1 MDKEKSL
8 DSLGIEWKSQP
19 NGWIYIPKKALPYS
33 TVKADVKSV
42 KGEHLFHLHP
52 LQPLGKGQFGQVDK
66 FEKQFPDGRKKVVAL
81 KTPLNESVNLLYEAL
96 FQWSLHQELKRFH
109 MESVIPEV
117 YDIFVSRPSGVIY
130 YTMEYFQPQLLSNWC
145 AKHFKTNPNLFP
157 QILLQIAYILDIFEY
172 ELLIDHRDLK
182 VNNILV
188 LDEPVIFQKGT
199 PQEIQFPFRVIII
212 DFGYSCIHKMLD
224 IRDLDPELGIVSPID
239 FCPKEGRDIFQV
251 LVSLWSREDIRQFIG
266 AIWGGWIRERIH
278 SADEKSKNYVK
289 LTETERE
296 LKWMYWETDD
306 KEFQAPMC
314 SPKQIISDCLKMLV
328 K

>member
-8 DSLGIEWKSQP
+8 ESLGIEWKSRP
-19 NGWIYIPKKALPYS
+19 NGWIYIPKKIIPFS
-33 TVKADVKSV
+33 TIKADVKSV

-52 LQPLGKGQFGQVDK
+52 LQALGKGQFGQVDK
-66 FEKQFPDGRKKVVAL
+66 FEKQFPDGRRKIVAL
-81 KTPLNESVNLLYEAL
+81 KTPLNETVNLLYEAL
-96 FQWSLHQELKRFH
+96 FQWSLHQELKRFS

-130 YTMEYFQPQLLSNWC
+130 YTMEYFQPQLLSSWC
-145 AKHFKTNPNLFP
+145 AKHFKKNPNLFP
-157 QILLQIAYILDIFEY
+157 QVLLQIAYILDIFEY

-188 LDEPVIFQKGT
+188 LDEPVTFKKGT
-199 PQEIQFPFRVIII
+199 PQEIKFPFRVIII

-224 IRDLDPELGIVSPID
+224 IRDLDPELGIISPSD
-239 FCPKEGRDIFQV
+239 FCPKVGRDIFQV
-251 LVSLWSREDIRQFIG
+251 LVSIWSREDIRQFIG

-306 KEFQAPMC
+306 KEFKAPMC
-314 SPKQIISDCLKMLV
+314 SPKQIITDCLKMLV

>member
-1 MDKEKSL
+1 L
-8 DSLGIEWKSQP
+8 
-19 NGWIYIPKKALPYS
+19 
-33 TVKADVKSV
+33 
-42 KGEHLFHLHP
+42 
-52 LQPLGKGQFGQVDK
+52 
-66 FEKQFPDGRKKVVAL
+66 R
-81 KTPLNESVNLLYEAL
+81 
-96 FQWSLHQELKRFH
+96 
-109 MESVIPEV
+109 
-117 YDIFVSRPSGVIY
+117 IFLEPI
-130 YTMEYFQPQLLSNWC
+130 L
-145 AKHFKTNPNLFP
+145 TNPNLF
-157 QILLQIAYILDIFEY
+157 QQVLLQIAYILDVFEY

-188 LDEPVIFQKGT
+188 LDEPVTFKKGT
-199 PQEIQFPFRVIII
+199 PQELHFPFRIII
-212 DFGYSCIHKMLD
+212 LDFGYSCIHKMLD

-251 LVSLWSREDIRQFIG
+251 LVSLWSREDIRRFIG

-278 SADEKSKNYVK
+278 SADNKSKNYIK

-328 K
+328 R

>member
-8 DSLGIEWKSQP
+8 DSLGIKWKGKP
-19 NGWIYIPKKALPYS
+19 NSWIYISKSIIPYS

-42 KGEHLFHLHP
+42 EGEHLFHLYP
-52 LQPLGKGQFGQVDK
+52 LQPSGKGQFGQVDK
-66 FEKQFPDGRKKVVAL
+66 FEKQFLDGRKQVVAL
-81 KTPLNESVNLLYEAL
+81 KTPLHQQVNLLFEAL

-117 YDIFVSRPSGVIY
+117 YDIFVSRPSGLVY
-130 YTMEYFQPQLLSNWC
+130 YTMEYFRPQLLSQWC
-145 AKHFKTNPNLFP
+145 SKHFKTNPNLFP
-157 QILLQIAYILDIFEY
+157 EVLLQIAYILDIFEY
-172 ELLIDHRDLK
+172 DLLIDHRDLK

-188 LDEPVIFQKGT
+188 VDEPVTFKKGT
-199 PQEIQFPFRVIII
+199 PNEKYFSFRIVII

-224 IRDLDPELGIVSPID
+224 IRDLDLGIVAPID

-266 AIWGGWIRERIH
+266 AVWGGWIRERIL
-278 SADEKSKNYVK
+278 SADEKAKNYVK
-289 LTETERE
+289 LTETQAE

-306 KEFQAPMC
+306 KEFKAPMC